1 MDIIVAN
8 LILCFVAF
16 VQPDRD
22 FPLLFARTKEPL
34 SEFDRQ

>member
-22 FPLLFARTKEPL
+22 FPLFARTKEPL